1 MYGPTETRDVRFHA
15 IRHSGERHALNYP
28 PLPHILQVVVMFFS
42 TVTFLLMAVVLAGL
56 VSRLQSQQYS
66 SLSKHQLLLLLDL
79 DKSTSEQASAVRMR
93 SVALKARV
101 AMDQRRFQ
109 VCMCI

>member
-1 MYGPTETRDVRFHA
+1 
-15 IRHSGERHALNYP
+15 
-28 PLPHILQVVVMFFS
+28 MFFS
-42 TVTFLLMAVVLAGL
+42 TVTFLLLAIVLAGL

-79 DKSTSEQASAVRMR
+79 DKHTSEERTAVRMR

-101 AMDQRRFQ
+101 AMDQRRLQ
-109 VCMCI
+109 VRLNPNQTLVLAQTLP

>member
-1 MYGPTETRDVRFHA
+1 
-15 IRHSGERHALNYP
+15 
-28 PLPHILQVVVMFFS
+28 MFFS
-42 TVTFLLMAVVLAGL
+42 TVTFLLLAVVLAGL

-79 DKSTSEQASAVRMR
+79 DKRTSEGGTAVPMR

-101 AMDQRRFQ
+101 AMDQRRLQ
-109 VCMCI
+109 VRLNPNPSVSA